1 MAEPE
6 ITNERAAR
14 EWQWLCDQV
23 GSHTVRAAIQTLP
36 GKRRAYPLN
45 IARALHVKLPDE
57 SRLPPLFQPA
67 TEETIENAL
76 ARIRKTLGG

>member
-1 MAEPE
+1 MADPE

-14 EWQWLCDQV
+14 EWQWLCEQV
-23 GSHTVRAAIQTLP
+23 GSHTVRAAIQLLP

-57 SRLPPLFQPA
+57 SRLPPLHQPA
-67 TEETIENAL
+67 SKETMEAAL
-76 ARIRKTLGG
+76 ARIRKSLEG